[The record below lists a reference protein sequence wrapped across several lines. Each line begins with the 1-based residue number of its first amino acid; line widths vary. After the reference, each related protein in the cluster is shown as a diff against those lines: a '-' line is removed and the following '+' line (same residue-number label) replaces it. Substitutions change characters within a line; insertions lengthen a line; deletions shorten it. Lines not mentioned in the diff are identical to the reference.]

1 MTTIGTGAE
10 VIQRIVVPT
19 IGGTASST
27 MLTLVVIPE
36 IYALVSGIA
45 TRTSNLACVHRELH
59 PY

>member
-10 VIQRIVVPT
+10 VIQRIVVPM
-19 IGGTASST
+19 IGGMASST
-27 MLTLVVIPE
+27 VLTLVVIPE

-45 TRTSNLACVHRELH
+45 TRTSNLACVHQELH